1 MNKLPLDKQVTILN
15 AMIEGNSIRS
25 VERMTGVHRDTI
37 MRLVT
42 RTGEG
47 CVQFLDNRVRNVHAE
62 RVQAD
67 EIWTYVFKKQAR
79 VIGSED
85 IAGVGDQY
93 VFVGMDADTKLVI
106 SHLGTC

>member
-42 RTGEG
+42 
-47 CVQFLDNRVRNVHAE
+47 
-62 RVQAD
+62 
-67 EIWTYVFKKQAR
+67 
-79 VIGSED
+79 
-85 IAGVGDQY
+85 
-93 VFVGMDADTKLVI
+93 
-106 SHLGTC
+106 